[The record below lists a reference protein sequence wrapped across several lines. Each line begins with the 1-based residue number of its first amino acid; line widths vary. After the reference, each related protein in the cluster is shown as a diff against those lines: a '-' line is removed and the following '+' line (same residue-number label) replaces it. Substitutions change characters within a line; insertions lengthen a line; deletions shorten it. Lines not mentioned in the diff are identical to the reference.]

1 MDHPDRKRI
10 NLNIIIKF
18 IILVFD
24 DYRSFKYNSS
34 LDSPD
39 DTTRRGYL
47 DNNLSFESCTIGDT
61 QTEKEGSRSFF
72 CRTLQKTFKTTSRR
86 ISGVENT
93 TYEYKEGLLT
103 PDRIEPDYIPYMK
116 QMKEHLNKAYRDLLP
131 NPLDIK
137 TKRKNLCN
145 KLQNMMEYKTDILP
159 SRRSFEKIIIDRI
172 KKICHTLKEVTIY
185 NS

>member
-1 MDHPDRKRI
+1 
-10 NLNIIIKF
+10 
-18 IILVFD
+18 
-24 DYRSFKYNSS
+24 YRSFKYNSS

-47 DNNLSFESCTIGDT
+47 DNNLSFESCTIGNT

-72 CRTLQKTFKTTSRR
+72 VEHYRKHSKQLVDAFQEWKTQLMFTS
-86 ISGVENT
+86 
-93 TYEYKEGLLT
+93 YEYKEGLLT

-116 QMKEHLNKAYRDLLP
+116 QMKEHLNKAYSDLLP

>member
-72 CRTLQKTFKTTSRR
+72 VEHYRKHSKQLVDAFQEWKTQLMNIR
-86 ISGVENT
+86 
-93 TYEYKEGLLT
+93 
-103 PDRIEPDYIPYMK
+103 
-116 QMKEHLNKAYRDLLP
+116 KAYS
-131 NPLDIK
+131 
-137 TKRKNLCN
+137 
-145 KLQNMMEYKTDILP
+145 LQTE
-159 SRRSFEKIIIDRI
+159 
-172 KKICHTLKEVTIY
+172 
-185 NS
+185 